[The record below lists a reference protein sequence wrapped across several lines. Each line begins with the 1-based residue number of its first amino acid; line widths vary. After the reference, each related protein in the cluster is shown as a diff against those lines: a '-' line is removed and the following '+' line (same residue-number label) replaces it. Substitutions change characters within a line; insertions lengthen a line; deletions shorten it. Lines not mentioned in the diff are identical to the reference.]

1 MRLPVREYIKALPFS
16 LLRELQ
22 RVPNPAQIHQLTLK
36 PDRSF
41 PAWVLKL
48 PKKELK
54 QGDQLGC
61 EFAGV
66 GVCGCVC
73 CVSCC
78 YVCVWVLCCAVWVCG
93 CAVCTFKKTLSKCG
107 EGVLCAVLCCA
118 AFTFQTQAHKTNC
131 VLCVR
136 HPSIQA
142 NSIASN
148 SREAIDH

>member
-1 MRLPVREYIKALPFS
+1 MRLPVTEYIKASPFS
-16 LLRELQ
+16 LPRESQ
-22 RVPNPAQIHQLTLK
+22 RVPNPAQIHQPTLK

-48 PKKELK
+48 PKKELR

-78 YVCVWVLCCAVWVCG
+78 YGCVWVLCCAVWVCG

-118 AFTFQTQAHKTNC
+118 VLRLLYLRRRHIKPIDVYAFAFCYLWK
-131 VLCVR
+131 L
-136 HPSIQA
+136 
-142 NSIASN
+142 
-148 SREAIDH
+148 